1 MRWLQIIIK
10 EQDKVRI
17 NKLIDWTLYFI
28 GYTIVFI
35 LATSLFNSI
44 VIDNNHLIIW
54 SIVIVFITYLLNK
67 TIKPILITLTIPITG
82 ITLGLFYPCINV
94 FILKLVDWLLGPHFQ
109 VNNLLVAFF
118 AAILISVTNFIMEE
132 IIKSILSKVKK
143 HEWCNA

>member
-1 MRWLQIIIK
+1 MQIIIK

-17 NKLIDWTLYFI
+17 NKFIDWTLYFI

-35 LATSLFNSI
+35 LTTSLFNSI

-143 HEWCNA
+143 HE